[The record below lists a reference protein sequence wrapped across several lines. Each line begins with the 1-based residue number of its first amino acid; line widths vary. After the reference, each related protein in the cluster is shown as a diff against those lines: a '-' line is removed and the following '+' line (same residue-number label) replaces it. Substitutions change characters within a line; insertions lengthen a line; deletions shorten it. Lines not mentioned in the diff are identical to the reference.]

1 MTMKS
6 ADKLTSAI
14 PLDGAPIPL
23 IGDRVKA
30 RKKTLQ
36 TALSCWQLYVL
47 ILPAV
52 IYVFIFNYVPMYGVQ
67 IAFKDFRTSLGIWGS
82 EWVGLRHFIR
92 FIEFPNFGLIMTNTL
107 RLGLYTLATFPSS
120 VILAL
125 LMNELTSIR
134 FKKSVQMI
142 TYAPFFLSIVVK
154 CSMIILFLDRDAGV
168 INNILELLGF
178 ARVQFMAEA
187 SAFSHIFVWSGVW
200 QTVGWGTIIYL
211 AALSNVSPEL
221 IEAARVDGANRVHI
235 IRHVNLPCIMPV
247 VVIMLIL
254 SSGNVMAVGF
264 EKVFLLQTSLN
275 LSRSQVIATYVYEIG
290 IIGTQFSYAAAIGL
304 FNTIIN
310 ITILI
315 MVNIAAK
322 RMTNTSIW

>member
-1 MTMKS
+1 MATNSISKS
-6 ADKLTSAI
+6 TSTA
-14 PLDGAPIPL
+14 PLDHAPSSSNRN
-23 IGDRVKA
+23 RVKI

-36 TALSCWQLYVL
+36 NAIRYWQLYIL
-47 ILPAV
+47 LLPAV

-67 IAFKDFRTSLGIWGS
+67 IAFKDFRTNLGIWGS

-92 FIEFPNFGLIMTNTL
+92 FIEFPNFDLIMTNTL
-107 RLGLYTLATFPSS
+107 RLGLYTLATFPCS

-125 LMNELTSIR
+125 LINELTSIR
-134 FKKSVQMI
+134 FKKTVQMI
-142 TYAPFFLSIVVK
+142 TYAPFFISIVVK
-154 CSMIILFLDRDAGV
+154 CSMIILFLDRDTGV
-168 INNILELLGF
+168 INNMIALLGF
-178 ARVQFMAEA
+178 ERVQFMAEA

-221 IEAARVDGANRVHI
+221 IEAARVDGANRLHI
-235 IRHVNLPCIMPV
+235 IRHVNLPAIMPV

-310 ITILI
+310 ISILI
-315 MVNIAAK
+315 MVNVAAK
-322 RMTNTSIW
+322 RVTNTSIW